1 MVYKS
6 EATQQIYC
14 VHEIESGILW
24 QDRMKKTK
32 ANTNETKTI
41 SEQQLKKENYGEIMN
56 IITSNE
62 SAAKET
68 PAVAKV

>member
-1 MVYKS
+1 
-6 EATQQIYC
+6 
-14 VHEIESGILW
+14 
-24 QDRMKKTK
+24 MKKTK
-32 ANTNETKTI
+32 ANTNETETI

-68 PAVAKV
+68 PAVTKV